1 MSAKDYY
8 SILGVDKQA
17 SKDEIKKAFRK
28 LAHKYHPDK
37 SGGDEQKFKEIGEAY
52 ATLSDDKRR
61 AEYDAYGRTFGSGGS
76 PGQGG
81 SSQGWDF
88 SQFSQGFG
96 GFGGA
101 PFGANGVE
109 FDLGDIF
116 GDFFGGGRQARRGR
130 DISIDV
136 ELSFK
141 ESIFGVTREVLLM
154 KTGVCKECA
163 GGGAK
168 KGTKLSTCTTCNG
181 AGKVHETRQTMLGT
195 FATTRLCATCHGAG
209 KIPETPCTA
218 CKGQGVVRQEE
229 ALRIAVPAGIEDGE
243 MIRMPGAGEAVSH
256 GAQGDLY
263 VKVHVKQDARFRR
276 EGHNIVMPFS
286 IKLTDALL
294 GAVYTVETLDGPLS
308 VTIPQGITHGER
320 LRVKGKGVPQRG
332 GARGDLY
339 ISMDIQVPN
348 KLSRKAK
355 QAAEALREEGI

>member
-1 MSAKDYY
+1 
-8 SILGVDKQA
+8 
-17 SKDEIKKAFRK
+17 
-28 LAHKYHPDK
+28 
-37 SGGDEQKFKEIGEAY
+37 
-52 ATLSDDKRR
+52 
-61 AEYDAYGRTFGSGGS
+61 
-76 PGQGG
+76 
-81 SSQGWDF
+81 
-88 SQFSQGFG
+88 
-96 GFGGA
+96 
-101 PFGANGVE
+101 
-109 FDLGDIF
+109 
-116 GDFFGGGRQARRGR
+116 
-130 DISIDV
+130 
-136 ELSFK
+136 
-141 ESIFGVTREVLLM
+141 
-154 KTGVCKECA
+154 
-163 GGGAK
+163 
-168 KGTKLSTCTTCNG
+168 
-181 AGKVHETRQTMLGT
+181 MLGT